1 MEAPALCLTIFLPPC
16 NLSLLTV
23 SLFPLITVD
32 CSLSS
37 PSLIGWPTYIPLSF
51 GVSHHQWS
59 SPHSLGLVYSWLR
72 AVSQKFSIRSHPLV
86 PPPSSTE
93 LKPTSPLISLRPLVC
108 WLLLCLGHQ
117 FLPVLI
123 CLLIELRIHG
133 PGFKSLLAKNPTFAD
148 HFVILLAPE
157 LLSSVGENHTT
168 GKIGT
173 CPHKFRCCSSPGQQS
188 DVSFW
193 LAAVLVLHGDRVI
206 SQLTLF

>member
-1 MEAPALCLTIFLPPC
+1 MEASALCLTSFLPPC

-23 SLFPLITVD
+23 SLIPLITVD
-32 CSLSS
+32 CCLSL
-37 PSLIGWPTYIPLSF
+37 PSLIGWPTYSPEF
-51 GVSHHQWS
+51 WGFS
-59 SPHSLGLVYSWLR
+59 SPVIFSPLPRPCLLMAQS
-72 AVSQKFSIRSHPLV
+72 VSQKFSIRSHPLV
-86 PPPSSTE
+86 RPPSSTE
-93 LKPTSPLISLRPLVC
+93 LKPTSPLISPRPLVC
-108 WLLLCLGHQ
+108 WLLLCLGRQ

-133 PGFKSLLAKNPTFAD
+133 PGFKSLLAKSPTFAD